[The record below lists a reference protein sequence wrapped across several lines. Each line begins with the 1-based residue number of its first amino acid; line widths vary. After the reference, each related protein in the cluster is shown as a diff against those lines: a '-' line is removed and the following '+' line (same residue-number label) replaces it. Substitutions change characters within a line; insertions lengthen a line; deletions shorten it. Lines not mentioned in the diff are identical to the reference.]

1 MTLCT
6 PVARRPSAKGSVGSS
21 WALSC
26 PRTHVCACQHAC
38 PCSRQLAAS
47 FWACWHTLW
56 HAHTIHS
63 PATSIRYVGRA
74 AGKHACKQHVS
85 PFRLKAESITEQAVG

>member
-26 PRTHVCACQHAC
+26 PRTHVCACQHAL
-38 PCSRQLAAS
+38 PMQQ
-47 FWACWHTLW
+47 
-56 HAHTIHS
+56 
-63 PATSIRYVGRA
+63 A
-74 AGKHACKQHVS
+74 AGSQLLGMLAHPLACTHHSFPSDQHQVCWEGGWQACMQAACLS
-85 PFRLKAESITEQAVG
+85 LQAEGREYH